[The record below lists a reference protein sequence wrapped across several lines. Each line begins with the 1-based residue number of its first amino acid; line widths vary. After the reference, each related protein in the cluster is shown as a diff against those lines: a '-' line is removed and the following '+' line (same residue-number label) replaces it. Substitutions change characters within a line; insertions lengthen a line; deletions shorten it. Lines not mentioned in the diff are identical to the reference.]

1 LYDWERIIREH
12 GPMAYATAWR
22 ILGNDSDSDDA
33 VQDALVDA
41 FRVYRQQPVAS
52 WGALL
57 RRLATCR
64 ALDALRKRR
73 NVQPFEQDRPAPAAT
88 QPDAV
93 AVGTELATRL
103 RAALAEL
110 PDREQQVFSLRYFG
124 ELTNSEIAAAL
135 AINTGAVA
143 AAMHKARTR
152 LEQLLQ
158 TEEDLP

>member
-1 LYDWERIIREH
+1 LYDWEMIVREH

-22 ILGNDSDSDDA
+22 ILGNGSDTEDA

-41 FRVYRQQPVAS
+41 FRVYHQQPVAS

-64 ALDALRKRR
+64 ALDLLRKRR
-73 NVQPFEQDRPAPAAT
+73 STRPFDSDRPAPVAT

-103 RAALAEL
+103 RLALTEL
-110 PDREQQVFSLRYFG
+110 PDRELQVFSLRYFS
-124 ELTNSEIAAAL
+124 ELTNGEIAAAL
-135 AINTGAVA
+135 EINIGAVA
-143 AAMHKARTR
+143 VALHKARTR

-158 TEEDLP
+158 TAEDHR